1 MQHYR
6 TALVLKPNQPFA
18 MLGLASALIRQ
29 RDFAEARQ
37 WLEQCEK
44 NPLVRAGALIHK
56 SDLEFQESGRDRL
69 PLLREAAAVDPHFWP
84 VRKRYISH
92 LIERGEMGTAL
103 GELRAALAEQ
113 PFRAETWEMLGRVA
127 EKIGDAP
134 LATTAYAEADLR
146 DVWRG
151 RAAAKSF

>member
-1 MQHYR
+1 M
-6 TALVLKPNQPFA
+6 
-18 MLGLASALIRQ
+18 
-29 RDFAEARQ
+29 
-37 WLEQCEK
+37 
-44 NPLVRAGALIHK
+44 
-56 SDLEFQESGRDRL
+56 
-69 PLLREAAAVDPHFWP
+69 
-84 VRKRYISH
+84 RKRYISH